1 MPYPIRHVPSVFTG
15 EQRTWLQELADRVA
29 GMPAWSFFSGTT
41 PESVVTGVAGD
52 WALNLYSAN
61 TATMV
66 YYKGG
71 SPVTASKISWYVLSL
86 SSVS

>member
-1 MPYPIRHVPSVFTG
+1 MPYPLRHVPSVFTG

-52 WALNLYSAN
+52 WALNL
-61 TATMV
+61 
-66 YYKGG
+66 
-71 SPVTASKISWYVLSL
+71 
-86 SSVS
+86 